1 MRSLLSKCIGV
12 LCGFFIF
19 MLALAPIPS
28 QMASARPLFN
38 ITETPIEPTSPI
50 SPTDPPV
57 EPTAPPIEPTAQ
69 PTSPPIEPSTP
80 PVQPSTPPIGETA
93 DTPNRD
99 NDRPNIGIEKTIDQA
114 EGIPGELVGFSLHV
128 TNRGDKRAENV
139 VVTDDLPSYLK
150 LHDFSTSKGTIS
162 ASGNTVTANLGTV
175 DVGEYVV
182 VRIRAYVAA
191 DAPESGRNTAS
202 VTNSNGDKDPNDNSS
217 TIIFPI
223 RVMPTVTMT
232 VVVTMLPEE
241 VVTATPEVIIDAPV
255 APTSANPPAPRPPRD
270 LPSTGESDQ
279 SNALTGWITFLS
291 MLGMFGL
298 GFGFYLRQRSGKK
311 HRS

>member
-1 MRSLLSKCIGV
+1 MRSLLSKSIVVFCGV
-12 LCGFFIF
+12 LIF

-38 ITETPIEPTSPI
+38 ITETPVEPTSPVQPSNTPVVPTQAVEPSI
-50 SPTDPPV
+50 PPTEPSVPPTD
-57 EPTAPPIEPTAQ
+57 
-69 PTSPPIEPSTP
+69 PSTP
-80 PVQPSTPPIGETA
+80 PVQPTNPPSGETA
-93 DTPNRD
+93 DVPDPNR
-99 NDRPNIGIEKTIDQA
+99 DRPNIGIEKTIDQS

-128 TNRGDKRAENV
+128 NNRGDKRAENV
-139 VVTDDLPSYLK
+139 VVTDNLPSYLQ

-162 ASGNTVTANLGTV
+162 ASGNTVTASIGTV

-191 DAPESGRNTAS
+191 DAPETGRNTAS

-217 TIIFPI
+217 TITFPI
-223 RVMPTVTMT
+223 RILPTVTVTTT
-232 VVVTMLPEE
+232 VVMEE
-241 VVTATPEVIIDAPV
+241 VVTATPEVIVDAPV

-270 LPSTGESDQ
+270 LPPTGESDQ
-279 SNALTGWITFLS
+279 SNALNGWIAFLS
-291 MLGMFGL
+291 MVGMFGL

-311 HRS
+311 QGS